1 MDLNE
6 QQLLELAQYA
16 FIRLDGAWFLALAKK
31 FGVETAWEMDVET
44 WKSFSYIFGKRIR
57 KEMSSEPEWPGDFI
71 SALEILS
78 RLLGIKGREISTS
91 GDSVTVRVTEC
102 ETQKAIA
109 KAGIAD
115 CGIATVASYTGVARG
130 LFGKEADVSVR
141 HTGNLNHGDPCCEV
155 VVSMVR

>member
-31 FGVETAWEMDVET
+31 LGVETAWEMDVET
-44 WKSFSYIFGKRIR
+44 WKSFSYVFGKRIR
-57 KEMSSEPEWPGDFI
+57 KELSADPRWPDDFI
-71 SALEILS
+71 ATLEVLS
-78 RLLGIKGREISTS
+78 RLVGAKGREVSTD
-91 GDSVTVRVTEC
+91 GDSVTVRVTDC

-115 CGIATVASYTGVARG
+115 CGIATVASYTGLARG
-130 LFGKEADVSVR
+130 IFGKEANVSVK
-141 HTGNLNHGDPCCEV
+141 HTGNLNHGDPFCEV
-155 VVSMVR
+155 IISMER